1 MSDYNLTAE
10 LKRCAKSMRSGYIT
24 AKDAEHYRE
33 VFLKALEWITEP
45 MPTGGK
51 DEQTNYTVRYR
62 A

>member
-1 MSDYNLTAE
+1 MNDYSLTAE

-45 MPTGGK
+45 MPTGRK
-51 DEQTNYTVRYR
+51 DERTNDTV
-62 A
+62 